1 MDENNLT
8 REARSRIT
16 PKQKVWLLSQKAE
29 TGQSESTII
38 RNLINDKIKDH
49 E

>member
-1 MDENNLT
+1 MDTNTLT
-8 REARSRIT
+8 REARCRIT
-16 PKQKVWLLSQKAE
+16 PKQKVWLLSKKAQ

-38 RNLINDKIKDH
+38 RNLINDKIQDH